1 MPEATDSSES
11 LEKILRVARQ
21 LSRPFD
27 IKDALEQIV
36 DSGCEVLRAD
46 RASVFLFD
54 PARNE
59 LYGEA
64 TSSRDEIR
72 FPADKGIA
80 GQCLTEGRMI
90 RVNDCYADS
99 RFNRKVD
106 EETGYR
112 SKALLSIPLMGIEQ
126 EPVGVMQLL
135 NPERGH
141 FDDSDESLAE
151 MFAGFASIAIQRAK
165 NVEDRLRTAKME
177 HDLSLAR
184 EIQQGLLPGDPP
196 EYGEY
201 ELAVHSRPADETGGD
216 IYDLVTIAK
225 SPGENGAAETS
236 LTILLADATGH
247 GIGAA
252 LSVTQVRSMLRM
264 AARAGV
270 DLNGLCLH
278 LNNQLAADL
287 PSSKFVTAF
296 IGNLDPRRHV
306 LSYQAMGQA
315 PLLHFHAATQKFDIL
330 AASTLPM
337 GLFEH
342 PSLPEPL
349 TMKLDAGDT
358 VLLLS
363 DGVYEYADAVGEQ
376 FGEDRVVEI
385 VKASASES
393 AKVILEKLLCD
404 LDEFADGAPQEDDIT
419 AVMIKRRLG

>member
-1 MPEATDSSES
+1 LPDATDSSES
-11 LEKILRVARQ
+11 LKKILRVARQ

-27 IKDALEQIV
+27 IKEALEQIV

-54 PARNE
+54 PFRNE

-90 RVNDCYADS
+90 RVDDCYADP

-112 SKALLSIPLMGIEQ
+112 SKALLSVPLIGIEQ

-141 FDDSDESLAE
+141 FDASDESLAE
-151 MFAGFASIAIQRAK
+151 MFAGFASVAIQRAK

-196 EYGEY
+196 EFGEY

-216 IYDLVTIAK
+216 IYDLVTIT
-225 SPGENGAAETS
+225 NGPDDTS

-315 PLLHFHAATQKFDIL
+315 PLLHFHAATQELDIL

-349 TMKLDAGDT
+349 TMELDAGDT

-363 DGVYEYADAVGEQ
+363 DGVYEYANAANEQ
-376 FGEDRVVEI
+376 FGEDRVAEI
-385 VKASASES
+385 VKSSADENV
-393 AKVILEKLLCD
+393 KVTLETLLRD

-419 AVMIKRRLG
+419 AVMIKRRPR